1 MEIVSKLYLSQ
12 SLPKIDSAEM
22 MFSASRSRK
31 LQIVPIIQSFAQLE
45 KNYGK
50 EGADIIIDNTQL
62 TIFGGFAPNST
73 SAEILSKS
81 LGSRTVMSGSV
92 SKSKNDPSQS
102 LQMIERPLMTP
113 DELKSLPKG
122 TFVVMKTGFYPMK
135 VKLKLFF
142 EWGIK
147 FEASYSVKENG
158 NRQVDY
164 ANSTDLMNKIVEL
177 YHPDF
182 IDEPKT
188 EGKSKVRTLPKVEE
202 KSYETEVISTKIQEL
217 ENKANK
223 KSKEKQAPLRTE
235 RPTQDEVSEN
245 E

>member
-1 MEIVSKLYLSQ
+1 
-12 SLPKIDSAEM
+12 
-22 MFSASRSRK
+22 
-31 LQIVPIIQSFAQLE
+31 
-45 KNYGK
+45 
-50 EGADIIIDNTQL
+50 
-62 TIFGGFAPNST
+62 
-73 SAEILSKS
+73 
-81 LGSRTVMSGSV
+81 MSGSV

-147 FEASYSVKENG
+147 FEEAYTVEENG
-158 NRQVDY
+158 NRQVAY
-164 ANSTDLMNKIVEL
+164 ANSTVLMDKIIDS

-182 IDEPKT
+182 LDKPEIDEENSEKQSEK
-188 EGKSKVRTLPKVEE
+188 EGNPKVRTSPNSEQEVC
-202 KSYETEVISTKIQEL
+202 ETEVKSNEAQQPETT
-217 ENKANK
+217 ENKK
-223 KSKEKQAPLRTE
+223 PKVKQAPIRTE
-235 RPTQDEVSEN
+235 RPAQNEVTEN